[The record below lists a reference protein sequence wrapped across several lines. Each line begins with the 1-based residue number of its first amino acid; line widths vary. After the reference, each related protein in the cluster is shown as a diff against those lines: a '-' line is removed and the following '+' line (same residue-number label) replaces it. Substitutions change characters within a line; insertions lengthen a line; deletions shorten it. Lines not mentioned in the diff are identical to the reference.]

1 MTHRGLLV
9 FAIAALVIG
18 CAGHG
23 APDPSTTAAPVAV
36 TYRDAADSAR
46 CVALADSVRAGTL
59 LEALPIAAPVERPKV
74 PRPPRDAVA
83 GVPLHTTF
91 LVTPYGL
98 ADTATVSVTGT
109 RDAGYRREMV
119 ETLLRTRF
127 RPATVAGCPTWGRG
141 DFMLVGVLH
150 RRAVP

>member
-1 MTHRGLLV
+1 
-9 FAIAALVIG
+9 
-18 CAGHG
+18 
-23 APDPSTTAAPVAV
+23 V
-36 TYRDAADSAR
+36 T
-46 CVALADSVRAGTL
+46 LADSVRAGTP
-59 LEALPIAAPVERPKV
+59 LEALPISTPVERPKV

-119 ETLLRTRF
+119 QTLLHTRF
-127 RPATVAGCPTWGRG
+127 RPAMVAGCPTWGRG
-141 DFMLVGVLH
+141 DFMLVGIPH
-150 RRAVP
+150 RRTVP